1 MYNVKV
7 TNNYFHSLHLD
18 DPEANNVKNI
28 VAPGKTVTFDNWGNH
43 ILYVRGMGEIN
54 FIDLA
59 EQKLP
64 QYTSSDLPWT
74 QQTWGGLIR
83 YRGLDAYFRYEG
95 GTTVEEVVDSHGCLD
110 LKFQK
115 GGMIVHLADV
125 TVSADE

>member
-1 MYNVKV
+1 MYNLKI
-7 TNNYFHSLHLD
+7 TNNYFHTLHLD
-18 DPEANNVKNI
+18 NPDANNVNYL
-28 VAPGKTVTFDNWGNH
+28 VAPGATVTFKDWGNH
-43 ILYVRGMGEIN
+43 IIYVRGMGEIN

-59 EQKLP
+59 DKKLP

-95 GTTVEEVVDSHGCLD
+95 GTTVEAVVDNHGCLD
-110 LKFQK
+110 LKFEK

-125 TVSADE
+125 TVSEE